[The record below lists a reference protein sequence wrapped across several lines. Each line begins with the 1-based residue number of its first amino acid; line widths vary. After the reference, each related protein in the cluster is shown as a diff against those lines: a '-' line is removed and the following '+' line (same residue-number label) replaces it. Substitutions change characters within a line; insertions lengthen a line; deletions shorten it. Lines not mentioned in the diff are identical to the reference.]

1 MIEQIYN
8 YFTIEMLYL
17 WVNLGVLPFWFIL
30 IFFPQSQLCKYF
42 VTSIFPIFILT
53 GTYIFMLYK
62 SYVNSY
68 DFINNFNLCFHLTLL
83 WKNNIPFKPIWKQK
97 IKSLFVCPTTLSQ
110 TIELQK
116 HVPYFKSLIMRFF
129 WLAEKRKIAPKWIR
143 GTTQLSVWSF
153 FSKKVLCFTLHW
165 IFDSFFTCYLTK

>member
-42 VTSIFPIFILT
+42 VTSIFPMFILT

-62 SYVNSY
+62 SYINSY
-68 DFINNFNLCFHLTLL
+68 DFINNFNLYLGINEL
-83 WKNNIPFKPIWKQK
+83 
-97 IKSLFVCPTTLSQ
+97 SDLFSDKTFLM
-110 TIELQK
+110 I
-116 HVPYFKSLIMRFF
+116 F
-129 WLAEKRKIAPKWIR
+129 WLHFISINLFTGGWIVKDSQKNSVNKILLILPLLTTYLIGPLGLFIYWLIR
-143 GTTQLSVWSF
+143 
-153 FSKKVLCFTLHW
+153 
-165 IFDSFFTCYLTK
+165 IFYAKNINLYD